1 MATQNLNFDD
11 GLLRLNI
18 NDNGLLVFNP
28 TDLNVY
34 ERFLALSRELPELEK
49 QYVAEVEQSGEDE
62 DGVELVGRELTRA
75 KEIDTIVKR
84 RLNAVFG
91 GENDF
96 DKLLGGV
103 NLMAFGGNGERIITN
118 LLNALTPYIEEGVK
132 KHSDALAKKAL
143 RNRAERRAANNGKR

>member
-1 MATQNLNFDD
+1 MTTQILNFDD

-18 NDNGLLVFNP
+18 NDNGLLIFNP

-49 QYVAEVEQSGEDE
+49 QYAAEVEQTDEEE
-62 DGVELVGRELTRA
+62 DGVELVGRELARA
-75 KEIDTIVKR
+75 KEIDAEIKR
-84 RLNAVFG
+84 RLNTVFG
-91 GENDF
+91 GGNDF

-132 KHSDALAKKAL
+132 KHSDTLAKKAL
-143 RNRAERRAANNGKR
+143 RDREERRAAHK